1 MKKWAF
7 LAIWATFILW
17 GTDLKAQSQVY
28 SHLIGTQAPAWK
40 VANWIQSEPLEWSA
54 LRGKVIL
61 VRWWTGPGC
70 PFCSASSDALE
81 TWKSRYQDQ
90 GLIVVGLY
98 HHKSRSALR
107 LERVQALVASLGYT
121 FPIAIDWKWKTLR
134 KWWLDPVPT
143 AEFTSVSFLI
153 DRKGIIQYIHP
164 GGQYVKGDEAYTNM
178 EAAIQECLK

>member
-7 LAIWATFILW
+7 LALW
-17 GTDLKAQSQVY
+17 TIFMLGNTDLEAQSDGY
-28 SHLIGTQAPAWK
+28 AHLIGTQAPAWT
-40 VANWIQSEPLEWSA
+40 VANWIQSEPLEWNA

-107 LERVQALVASLGYT
+107 LERVQALAASLGYT
-121 FPIAIDWKWKTLR
+121 FPIAIDREWKTLR

-143 AEFTSVSFLI
+143 ADFTSVSFLI
-153 DRKGIIQYIHP
+153 DQEGIIRYIHP
-164 GGQYVKGDEAYTNM
+164 GGQYIQGDEAYTNM
-178 EAAIQECLK
+178 EAAIQENLK